1 MVLNPDLNR
10 GERSVKKITFVS
22 TNRGKAKV
30 LAECVGAAGYELERL
45 ELPIIEP
52 QGSTL
57 EAVALDK
64 ARQAFAYFEEP
75 LVVEDSGL
83 CVDALAGFPGPVT
96 KYMLETISVA
106 GLLRLVHGQ
115 PTRACRFSGALV
127 YVDADGT
134 PHTFLD
140 KQASGTLALEP
151 DAARSADAWS
161 ALWNVFIP
169 DGATRPL
176 SALLPAERGAVF
188 ARWQEHSV
196 YAQFARWLA
205 RREARIGVKSGT
217 GEG

>member
-1 MVLNPDLNR
+1 MR
-10 GERSVKKITFVS
+10 KITFVS

-30 LAECVGAAGYELERL
+30 LAECVAAVGYELERL

-96 KYMLETISVA
+96 KYMLETIGVP
-106 GLLRLVHGQ
+106 GLLRLALGQ
-115 PTRACRFSGALV
+115 QPRTCRFVGALV
-127 YVDADGT
+127 YVDEDGT
-134 PHTFLD
+134 PHTFSD
-140 KQASGTLALEP
+140 RQAVGTLALEP
-151 DAARSADAWS
+151 DTARSAEAWS
-161 ALWNVFIP
+161 AMWNVVIP
-169 DGATRPL
+169 EGATQPI
-176 SALLPAERGAVF
+176 SALPPAERNAVF
-188 ARWQEHSV
+188 ARWQSHSV

-205 RREARIGVKSGT
+205 RREAPIGAKPGT
-217 GEG
+217 GSD

>member
-1 MVLNPDLNR
+1 M
-10 GERSVKKITFVS
+10 KKITFVS
-22 TNRGKAKV
+22 TNKGKAKV
-30 LAECVGAAGYELERL
+30 LAECVATMGYELERL

-96 KYMLETISVA
+96 KYVLETIGVA
-106 GLLRLVHGQ
+106 GVLRLVQGL
-115 PTRACRFSGALV
+115 PSRSCRFSGALV

-140 KQASGTLALEP
+140 KQAVGTLALEP
-151 DAARSADAWS
+151 DTTRDAEAWS
-161 ALWNVFIP
+161 AMWNIFIP
-169 DGATRPL
+169 EGAAQTL
-176 SALLPAERGAVF
+176 SAMDRAERNAVF
-188 ARWQEHSV
+188 ARWQQHSV
-196 YAQFARWLA
+196 YAQFARWLE
-205 RREARIGVKSGT
+205 RRETPIGVKPGA
-217 GEG
+217 GRD

>member
-1 MVLNPDLNR
+1 MVLNPDLTR
-10 GERSVKKITFVS
+10 RERSVRKITFVS

-30 LAECVGAAGYELERL
+30 LAECVAAVGYELERI

-96 KYMLETISVA
+96 KYMLETIGVA
-106 GLLRLVHGQ
+106 GLLRLVKGL
-115 PTRACRFSGALV
+115 PSRTCRFSGALV

-134 PHTFLD
+134 PHTFQD
-140 KQASGTLALEP
+140 KQAVGTLALEP
-151 DAARSADAWS
+151 DTTRSADAWS
-161 ALWNVFIP
+161 AMWNVFIP
-169 DGATRPL
+169 EGATQPL
-176 SALLPAERGAVF
+176 SALPPAERNAVF
-188 ARWQEHSV
+188 ARWQNHSA
-196 YAQFARWLA
+196 YAQFAQWLA
-205 RREARIGVKSGT
+205 RRETRIGVKSGMVND
-217 GEG
+217 

>member
-1 MVLNPDLNR
+1 M
-10 GERSVKKITFVS
+10 KKITFVS
-22 TNRGKAKV
+22 TNRAKAKV
-30 LAECVGAAGYELERL
+30 LAECVGTAGYELERL

-83 CVDALAGFPGPVT
+83 CVDVLAGFPGPVT
-96 KYMLETISVA
+96 KYMLETIGVA
-106 GLLRLVHGQ
+106 GLLRLVHGM
-115 PTRACRFSGALV
+115 PTRTCRFSGALV

-140 KQASGTLALEP
+140 KQAVGTLALEADP
-151 DAARSADAWS
+151 TRAPDAWS
-161 ALWNVFIP
+161 AMWNVFIP
-169 DGATRPL
+169 EGASQPL
-176 SALLPAERGAVF
+176 SALLPAERAAVF
-188 ARWQEHSV
+188 ARWQEQSV

-205 RREARIGVKSGT
+205 RREARIGVK
-217 GEG
+217 